1 MTSEAVAPMSAVT
14 LKIRV
19 MGKDR
24 VLDAPGIEDALEC
37 AVDLISSGQAI
48 PKGVFLE
55 GVEVCSEQD
64 INTYWEQSSVQKRQ
78 SGN

>member
-1 MTSEAVAPMSAVT
+1 MSSEAVAIMSPVT
-14 LKIRV
+14 MKIRV

-24 VLDAPGIEDALEC
+24 AIDALGIEDALEC

-48 PKGVFLE
+48 PKGIFRD

-64 INTYWEQSSVQKRQ
+64 INTYWEQSRRKSA
-78 SGN
+78 